1 MKRAKKISKFYNLAI
16 DRDFASIAKL
26 LINNEKTNLELSDKD
41 GQTALMKGTSNID
54 RFKYKI
60 LDNFKAVAKEN
71 IAYVKSLVLKKV
83 DVNKQNNNK
92 QTALFIGIL
101 NF

>member
-1 MKRAKKISKFYNLAI
+1 MKRAKKISQFYNLAI

-54 RFKYKI
+54 RF
-60 LDNFKAVAKEN
+60 
-71 IAYVKSLVLKKV
+71 
-83 DVNKQNNNK
+83 
-92 QTALFIGIL
+92 
-101 NF
+101 